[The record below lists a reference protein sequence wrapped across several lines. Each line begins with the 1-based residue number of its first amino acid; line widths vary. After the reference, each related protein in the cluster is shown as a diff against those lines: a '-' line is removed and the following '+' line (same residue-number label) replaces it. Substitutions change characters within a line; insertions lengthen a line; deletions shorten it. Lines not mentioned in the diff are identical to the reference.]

1 MAEFAE
7 VLFSNGCG
15 SAVGIL
21 RLYPQTGSD
30 AEISFISEVEAR
42 DSGEAQIQLLE
53 GGRYEYELV
62 FSTESD
68 SHAGIGLFVEF
79 GDPGRMLAPSKSPT
93 RPHTG
98 ILSLGLNTGRLP
110 LCLRADDD
118 VVARASVEIRS
129 RKLTY
134 QDDYRKMLE
143 SITDHGIDLLMELR
157 SPSQLKAVPDPSHSP
172 QTLTQRFAF
181 LRSLLGSR
189 AFQDSLLRIIS
200 HPHKRWESD
209 ETVLNVSRGFRPDG
223 RTIRQLAKASKRTL
237 LPAGHPLQIAGI
249 HSIPE
254 KVAVLRNVQT
264 LDTPENRFVKFAL
277 GAFVAFLG
285 KMRSAVSERKDAR
298 LIAEISGLICRLD
311 NALAAEVFRAA
322 SDPDMLP
329 LGSPVLQ
336 RKEGYREVFQAWLR
350 FDMAARLVWRGGDD
364 VYGAGQRD
372 VAALYEYWV
381 FFRLLEIVCKAFDV
395 KRPSSD
401 QLIEETADGFGLK
414 LKSGT
419 QMDFSWIAPNGSR
432 KLKIR
437 YSYNRSF
444 SHKIDGVVE
453 GSWTE
458 RMRPD
463 YTLSIWP
470 AHFSPEQ
477 AEAQEL
483 MSHVHFDAKYRIENV
498 QQLFGVSDEE
508 LTQAGQAMDAELE
521 AEKREQKDG
530 RYKRADLLKMH
541 AYRDAIRRTH
551 GAYVIYPGTESRRW
565 EGFHEILPGL
575 GAFPLRPEGGDTELE
590 EFLQK
595 IAAHA
600 CYRASARER
609 HSYHTYQVYRA
620 EEPAAP
626 YLANL
631 LHRVWPEEDGETRAR
646 PPAEVNVLV
655 GFCKG
660 TAHLN
665 WIQNQKRYN
674 VRTGSGAGSLRLSP
688 EVSSA
693 KYLLLHEAGSKACGL
708 YRITGD
714 GPRIFSKNDL
724 LKQGYPTPPSQDF
737 YLVFD
742 IEAATGF
749 ESYQWN
755 YAAIPSKPLGH
766 QSGWPYTTTLD
777 KILDTAVV
785 SPLFAN
791 LAGSSRTE

>member
-7 VLFSNGCG
+7 VLFSDSCG
-15 SAVGIL
+15 TTFGVL

-30 AEISFISEVEAR
+30 AEISFISEIEAR
-42 DSGEAQIQLLE
+42 DSGEAQVQLLE

-62 FSTESD
+62 FSNKAD
-68 SHAGIGLFVEF
+68 SHRGIDLFVEF
-79 GDPGRMLAPSKSPT
+79 GEPGRMLAPSKSPT
-93 RPHTG
+93 RQHTG

-110 LCLRADDD
+110 LCLRVDGD
-118 VVARASVEIRS
+118 VLARGAVEIRS

-143 SITDHGIDLLMELR
+143 SITDHGVDLLMELR
-157 SPSQLKAVPDPSHSP
+157 SPSQLKAVPDPSESP

-189 AFQDSLLRIIS
+189 QFQDALHRIIS
-200 HPHKRWESD
+200 HPHQRWEAE
-209 ETVLNVSRGFRPDG
+209 ETVLNVRRGFRPDG
-223 RTIRQLAKASKRTL
+223 RTIRQLAKASKRTP
-237 LPAGHPLQIAGI
+237 LPVGHPLTITGI

-254 KVAVLRNVQT
+254 KIDVFRNVQT

-285 KMRSAVSERKDAR
+285 KMRSAVTDGKDAR
-298 LIAEISGLICRLD
+298 LIAEISGLAGKLE
-311 NALAAEVFRAA
+311 NALSAEVFRSA
-322 SDPDMLP
+322 SDPDILP

-381 FFRLLEIVCKAFDV
+381 FFRLLEIVCKVFDV
-395 KRPSSD
+395 KRPPAD

-414 LKSGT
+414 LKSGK
-419 QMDFSWIAPNGSR
+419 QMDFSWVAPSGSR

-444 SHKIDGVVE
+444 SHKQDSGVE

-463 YTLSIWP
+463 YTLSMWP
-470 AHFSPEQ
+470 ADFSPEE
-477 AEAQEL
+477 AEKQEL

-498 QQLFGVSDEE
+498 QQLFGVSDDE
-508 LTQAGQAMDAELE
+508 LTKAGQAIESDLE

-551 GAYVIYPGTESRRW
+551 GAYVIYPGSQSRRW

-575 GAFPLRPEGGDTELE
+575 GAFPLRPDGGETELE
-590 EFLQK
+590 EFLKK

-620 EEPAAP
+620 EEPVAP

-631 LHRVWPEEDGETRAR
+631 LHRVWPESDGSLRAE

-660 TAHLN
+660 AAHLK
-665 WIQNQKRYN
+665 WIQKQKRYN
-674 VRTGSGAGSLRLSP
+674 VRTGSGAGSIRLSP

-693 KYLLLHEAGSKACGL
+693 KYLLLHEEGSKVCGM

-714 GPRIFSKNDL
+714 GPRIFSKDDL
-724 LKQGYPTPPSQDF
+724 IKQGYPTTPSQDF

-742 IEAATGF
+742 LDHATGF
-749 ESYQWN
+749 EHYQWN
-755 YAAIPSKPLGH
+755 YAAIPNRPLGH

-777 KILDTAVV
+777 KILNAAHVD
-785 SPLFAN
+785 PLFAG
-791 LAGSSRTE
+791 LSP

>member
-1 MAEFAE
+1 MAEFADI
-7 VLFSNGCG
+7 LFSDSCG
-15 SAVGIL
+15 NAIGIL

-30 AEISFISEVEAR
+30 AEILLISEVEAR
-42 DSGEAQIQLLE
+42 DSGEAQVQLLE
-53 GGRYEYELV
+53 GGRYEYELL
-62 FSTESD
+62 FLKESD
-68 SHAGIGLFVEF
+68 SRGGIGLFVEF
-79 GDPGRMLAPSKSPT
+79 GEHGRMLAPSKSPT

-110 LCLRADDD
+110 LCLRADSD
-118 VVARASVEIRS
+118 VLARGVVEIRS

-143 SITDHGIDLLMELR
+143 SITEYGIDLLMELR
-157 SPSQLKAVPDPSHSP
+157 SPSQLKAVPDPSQSP
-172 QTLTQRFAF
+172 QTITQRFAF

-189 AFQDSLLRIIS
+189 TFQDALHRIIS
-200 HPHKRWESD
+200 HPHQRWGAE
-209 ETVLNVSRGFRPDG
+209 ETVLNVRRGFRPDG
-223 RTIRQLAKASKRTL
+223 RTIRQLAKSSKRMP
-237 LPAGHPLQIAGI
+237 LPAGHSLTIAGI

-254 KVAVLRNVQT
+254 RVVVLSNTQT

-277 GAFVAFLG
+277 GSFVAFLG
-285 KMRSAVSERKDAR
+285 KMRSAVSEKADAR
-298 LIAEISGLICRLD
+298 LITEISGLIGKLE
-311 NALAAEVFRAA
+311 NAVAAEVFRAA
-322 SDPDMLP
+322 SDPEILP

-381 FFRLLEIVCKAFDV
+381 FFQLLEIVCKAFDF
-395 KRPSSD
+395 KRPPAD
-401 QLIEETADGFGLK
+401 QFIQETSDGFGLK

-419 QMDFSWIAPNGSR
+419 QMDFYWIAPNGSR
-432 KLKIR
+432 KLKVR

-444 SHKIDGVVE
+444 SHKLDGGVE

-470 AHFSPEQ
+470 ADFSPEQ

-483 MSHVHFDAKYRIENV
+483 MSHIHFDAKYRIENI

-508 LTQAGQAMDAELE
+508 LTQAGQEIDAELE
-521 AEKREQKDG
+521 VEKREQEDG

-551 GAYVIYPGTESRRW
+551 GAYVIYPGTKSRRW
-565 EGFHEILPGL
+565 EGFHEILPGI
-575 GAFPLRPEGGDTELE
+575 GAFPLRPEGGATELE
-590 EFLQK
+590 EFLKK
-595 IAAHA
+595 IAVHA

-620 EEPAAP
+620 EEPATP

-631 LHRVWPEEDGETRAR
+631 LHRVWPEQDGETRAR

-660 TAHLN
+660 ADHLN

-693 KYLLLHEAGSKACGL
+693 KYLLLHEAVSKTCGL

-714 GPRIFSKNDL
+714 GPLIFSKDDL
-724 LKQGYPTPPSQDF
+724 LNQGYPTLPSQDF

-742 IEAATGF
+742 IEVAIGF
-749 ESYQWN
+749 ESYQWD

-766 QSGWPYTTTLD
+766 QAEWPYTTTLD
-777 KILDTAVV
+777 KILDTVAVV
-785 SPLFAN
+785 DFTKSDT
-791 LAGSSRTE
+791 RYQ

>member
-1 MAEFAE
+1 MAEFAKVTFTDSCGE
-7 VLFSNGCG
+7 AIGVLS
-15 SAVGIL
+15 
-21 RLYPQTGSD
+21 LYPQTGSD

-42 DSGEAQIQLLE
+42 DSGEAQVQLLE

-62 FSTESD
+62 FTNESD
-68 SHAGIGLFVEF
+68 AHNKIGLFVEF
-79 GDPGRMLAPSKSPT
+79 GEAGSLLAPSKSPT
-93 RPHTG
+93 RQHTG
-98 ILSLGLNTGRLP
+98 ILSPGLNTGRLP
-110 LCLRADDD
+110 LCLRADGKI
-118 VVARASVEIRS
+118 VGRSAVEIRS

-134 QDDYRKMLE
+134 QDDYRTMLE

-157 SPSQLKAVPDPSHSP
+157 SPSQLKAVPDPSDSP
-172 QTLTQRFAF
+172 HTLTQRFAF
-181 LRSLLGSR
+181 VRSLLGSR
-189 AFQDSLLRIIS
+189 AFQDALHRIIS
-200 HPHKRWESD
+200 HPNQRWEAE
-209 ETVLNVSRGFRPDG
+209 ETSFNVKRGIRPVG
-223 RTIRQLAKASKRTL
+223 RTIRQLAKASKRTT
-237 LPAGHPLQIAGI
+237 LPAGHPLTIAGI

-254 KVAVLRNVQT
+254 KVAVLRNIQT

-285 KMRSAVSERKDAR
+285 KMRSAVSADKDHR
-298 LIAEISGLICRLD
+298 LIAEISGLIGNLE
-311 NALAAEVFRAA
+311 NALTAEVFGAA
-322 SDPDMLP
+322 SDPDILP

-350 FDMAARLVWRGGDD
+350 FEMAARLVWRGGDD

-381 FFRLLEIVCKAFDV
+381 FFRLLEIVCKAFSIA
-395 KRPSSD
+395 RPSAD

-432 KLKIR
+432 KLIVR

-444 SHKIDGVVE
+444 SHKLDGCVE
-453 GSWTE
+453 SSWTE

-470 AHFSPEQ
+470 ADFSPEQ

-498 QQLFGVSDEE
+498 QQLFGASDEE
-508 LTQAGQAMDAELE
+508 LAQVGQVIDGDLDT
-521 AEKREQKDG
+521 EKKEQKEG

-565 EGFHEILPGL
+565 ESFHEILPGL
-575 GAFPLRPEGGDTELE
+575 GAFPLRPECGEAELE
-590 EFLQK
+590 EFLRE

-620 EEPAAP
+620 EKTAVP
-626 YLANL
+626 YLSNL
-631 LHRVWPEEDGETRAR
+631 IHRIWPEQGENTRAM
-646 PPAEVNVLV
+646 PPAEINVLV
-655 GFCKG
+655 GFCKCA
-660 TAHLN
+660 AHLD
-665 WIQNQKRYN
+665 WVQQQKLFN
-674 VRTGSGAGSLRLSP
+674 VRTGTGTGSFRLSP

-693 KYLLLHEAGSKACGL
+693 QYLLLCEAVGKACGL
-708 YRITGD
+708 FRITGN
-714 GPRIFSKNDL
+714 GPRIFSKDDL
-724 LKQGYPTPPSQDF
+724 VKRSYPSPPSKDL

-742 IEAATGF
+742 IEAAIGF
-749 ESYQWN
+749 EQFQWN
-755 YAAIPSKPLGH
+755 YAALPRMPLGH
-766 QSGWPYTTTLD
+766 PAGWPYTTTLD
-777 KILDTAVV
+777 KILDTATV
-785 SPLFAN
+785 
-791 LAGSSRTE
+791 G